1 MAAPKV
7 ASTSQNGGP
16 MREID
21 GHHAAS
27 QSGPASLQTAG
38 PYPRHLKRALDLSLV
53 LLALPI
59 LLPLI
64 MVTWALARLDGGP
77 GFFGHVRVGRDGRPF
92 TCWKIRT
99 MHRDAS
105 VRLAELLAADPV
117 AAKAWHTDVKL
128 PVDPRITSLGRIL
141 RRLSIDEL
149 PQVWNV
155 LRGDMSIVGP
165 RPVTLPELDRYGT
178 RRRYY
183 LACRPGITGL
193 WQVSGR
199 NRLTYD
205 DRVALDQAY
214 AERIT
219 LVSDLSVMVR
229 TIPAV
234 LGLTGV

>member
-1 MAAPKV
+1 
-7 ASTSQNGGP
+7 

-21 GHHAAS
+21 GHQAAS
-27 QSGPASLQTAG
+27 PSRHDLAFPVG
-38 PYPRHLKRALDLSLV
+38 PYPRHIKRAFDLAMV
-53 LLALPI
+53 LLALPVA
-59 LLPLI
+59 LPLI
-64 MVTWALARLDGGP
+64 AAAWLLVRLDGGP
-77 GFFGHVRVGRDGRPF
+77 GFFGHVRIGRGGRPF

-105 VRLAELLAADPV
+105 ARLAALLLSDPAV
-117 AAKAWHTDVKL
+117 AQAWNSHGKL
-128 PVDPRITSLGRIL
+128 PVDPRITPVGRIL

-155 LRGDMSIVGP
+155 LCGDMSIVGP

-219 LVSDLSVMVR
+219 LASDLSVILR
-229 TIPAV
+229 TVPTV
-234 LGLTGV
+234 LGLTGL

>member
-1 MAAPKV
+1 
-7 ASTSQNGGP
+7 

-21 GHHAAS
+21 GHLAS
-27 QSGPASLQTAG
+27 RQPRQNRVKRSG
-38 PYPRHLKRALDLSLV
+38 PYPRHLKRALDLALV
-53 LLALPI
+53 LLAAPVA
-59 LLPLI
+59 LPLI
-64 MVTWALARLDGGP
+64 FLAWALVRLDGGP
-77 GFFGHVRVGRDGRPF
+77 GFFGHVRIGRDGRAF

-99 MHRDAS
+99 MHRDAPA
-105 VRLAELLAADPV
+105 RLAALLQADP
-117 AAKAWHTDVKL
+117 AMALTWNSHGKL
-128 PVDPRITSLGRIL
+128 PRDPRITPLGRIL

-149 PQVWNV
+149 PQIWNV

-165 RPVTLPELDRYGT
+165 RPVTLPELARYGA
-178 RRRYY
+178 RQRFY
-183 LACRPGITGL
+183 LSCRPGITGL

-219 LVSDLSVMVR
+219 LVADLAVILR
-229 TIPAV
+229 TVPAV